1 MVKRRKQDEV
11 VGVLEFKGMTADDPK
26 FQSWTADHRERNG
39 GNIRV
44 SLGATG
50 ARVMFTK
57 EADMTFWK
65 ARSEKK

>member
-1 MVKRRKQDEV
+1 M
-11 VGVLEFKGMTADDPK
+11 GVLEFKGMSADDPTFK
-26 FQSWTADHRERNG
+26 SWAADHRERNG

-50 ARVMFTK
+50 ARVMFAK

-65 ARSEKK
+65 NRFQKMGCG